1 VASVYYRRVLGR
13 DQFRIDRGSMMSL
26 RLGLIGAF
34 ALAVIV
40 AVAAMDM
47 TRPAA
52 AQGGAVCTYGSAS
65 YRACC
70 KQSYARHPRMGAR
83 ARADDIDA
91 CMNKGSSGKK
101 KKKKQ
106 SG

>member
-1 VASVYYRRVLGR
+1 
-13 DQFRIDRGSMMSL
+13 MMSL

-52 AQGGAVCTYGSAS
+52 AQGGAVCAYGSAS
-65 YRACC
+65 YRGVLQAILCPP
-70 KQSYARHPRMGAR
+70 SADGGTSAGGRHRR
-83 ARADDIDA
+83 LHE
-91 CMNKGSSGKK
+91 
-101 KKKKQ
+101 
-106 SG
+106 

>member
-1 VASVYYRRVLGR
+1 
-13 DQFRIDRGSMMSL
+13 MMSL

-52 AQGGAVCTYGSAS
+52 AQGGAVCAYGPAS

-101 KKKKQ
+101 KKKQ